1 VKAVRYDDG
10 YSSQPQSSGSV
21 SGGGGGGGGS
31 SNAELQKRV
40 LLLEDQIKLLKQQ
53 NRIFLSFMQN
63 TEQQLAELRSQPPT
77 PSADRARS
85 RNGGS
90 GGGSDAGQAGAP
102 YPNNMSQATK
112 QVLQRSHSERHT
124 QQQPGSARAGA
135 AAAAAA
141 QQAGGQSPSM
151 GPLGGRNEV
160 DQSFA
165 PLDED
170 DAARRERLR
179 SAKKKKELLNL
190 RSKMKGQ
197 GVPPP
202 SQSPPLEEDASRGR
216 GYTADN
222 YADAG
227 GYGGGGG
234 YGQQQQQ
241 PAARGRAPSAQ
252 AGGNN
257 QQQPRRAAPPSEY
270 PEDDDRGF
278 GGGGGGGGG
287 FGNDSFTGGG
297 GGIPEGADEV
307 VETFP
312 CPKCDRRFNAVALQK
327 HIAKQICQQKPR
339 KVFNMAAQRLEELAK
354 EAREAGV
361 KLNPVVPGAPP
372 GGGAAAPAA
381 AKGDNRPAVGKKG
394 AKWRQDH
401 EKFLA
406 AIKAGRQ
413 TAAAIAAGV
422 PLSSLPP
429 PPPAREEDD
438 TRTGCP
444 HWFVHISEQCALETY
459 SFFSLPLLLTCFL
472 LLCVLFA
479 FVSSGRKFEQTVAER
494 HIPHCKNTKAK
505 PKATTASIAR
515 LGSTAA
521 GAAAAAAAATN
532 SFTGRRR

>member
-1 VKAVRYDDG
+1 
-10 YSSQPQSSGSV
+10 
-21 SGGGGGGGGS
+21 
-31 SNAELQKRV
+31 
-40 LLLEDQIKLLKQQ
+40 
-53 NRIFLSFMQN
+53 
-63 TEQQLAELRSQPPT
+63 
-77 PSADRARS
+77 
-85 RNGGS
+85 
-90 GGGSDAGQAGAP
+90 
-102 YPNNMSQATK
+102 
-112 QVLQRSHSERHT
+112 
-124 QQQPGSARAGA
+124 
-135 AAAAAA
+135 
-141 QQAGGQSPSM
+141 
-151 GPLGGRNEV
+151 
-160 DQSFA
+160 
-165 PLDED
+165 
-170 DAARRERLR
+170 
-179 SAKKKKELLNL
+179 
-190 RSKMKGQ
+190 MKGQ

-241 PAARGRAPSAQ
+241 PAARGRVPSAQ

-257 QQQPRRAAPPSEY
+257 QQQPRRAAPPPSEY

-287 FGNDSFTGGG
+287 GFSNDSFAGGG

-312 CPKCDRRFNAVALQK
+312 CPKCERRFNAQALQK

-444 HWFVHISEQCALETY
+444 HWFVYIGEQRALNT
-459 SFFSLPLLLTCFL
+459 PWCFL
-472 LLCVLFA
+472 VASVVDVLSFVVLFLCCFQRPQIRA
-479 FVSSGRKFEQTVAER
+479 NRCRTSHPPLQEHESEAKGHHGEHCAPGFDRSRRSSGSGGGHQQLHRTQTV
-494 HIPHCKNTKAK
+494 
-505 PKATTASIAR
+505 TAR
-515 LGSTAA
+515 ETE
-521 GAAAAAAAATN
+521 GA
-532 SFTGRRR
+532 SELKLPRTGGD